1 MEEGASNA
9 MIRIAVIG
17 SIGSG
22 KSFIAKLFKYPVFN
36 ADNEVKNLYKYNKKC
51 FKELKKKIPN
61 LINTFPISKQELI
74 NAINKNKKNL
84 HKIASVVHPFVK
96 KKMRMFLQKNKN
108 SKIIVL
114 DIPLLIENKLHNKN
128 DVLIYI
134 KSSKKNILSR
144 LKKRKLYNNK
154 TLNIL
159 KENQIVL
166 KKKRKLANYTVV
178 NNYSPNIM
186 KNKINSLKLKIL
198 NERNCT

>member
-1 MEEGASNA
+1 
-9 MIRIAVIG
+9 
-17 SIGSG
+17 
-22 KSFIAKLFKYPVFN
+22 
-36 ADNEVKNLYKYNKKC
+36 
-51 FKELKKKIPN
+51 
-61 LINTFPISKQELI
+61 
-74 NAINKNKKNL
+74 
-84 HKIASVVHPFVK
+84 
-96 KKMRMFLQKNKN
+96 MRMFLQKNKN

-166 KKKRKLANYTVV
+166 KKKKKA
-178 NNYSPNIM
+178 
-186 KNKINSLKLKIL
+186 
-198 NERNCT
+198 C